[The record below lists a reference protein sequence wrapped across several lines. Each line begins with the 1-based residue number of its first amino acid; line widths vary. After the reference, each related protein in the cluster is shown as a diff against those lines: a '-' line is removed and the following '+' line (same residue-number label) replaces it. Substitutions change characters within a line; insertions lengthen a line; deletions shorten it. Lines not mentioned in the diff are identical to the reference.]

1 MPVNASGH
9 PLTLQVT
16 ERDVRVDRFSRRCLA
31 PSRQFREWRVKNG
44 AAIIFPNDA
53 VEPHG
58 FGSRYLRLIRRV
70 AFTNL
75 QDFISAV

>member
-1 MPVNASGH
+1 
-9 PLTLQVT
+9 
-16 ERDVRVDRFSRRCLA
+16 
-31 PSRQFREWRVKNG
+31 VKNG